1 MFDHKEETSGES
13 WPDKVVML
21 QVNSTYSTTKSP
33 RKILLNRLVVDYSP
47 WFSEY
52 LQLLLSLRRHYIFP
66 WELFSNDNIL

>member
-1 MFDHKEETSGES
+1 VSNNKFPILELLFDPKEEASGES

-47 WFSEY
+47 WLSE
-52 LQLLLSLRRHYIFP
+52 
-66 WELFSNDNIL
+66 